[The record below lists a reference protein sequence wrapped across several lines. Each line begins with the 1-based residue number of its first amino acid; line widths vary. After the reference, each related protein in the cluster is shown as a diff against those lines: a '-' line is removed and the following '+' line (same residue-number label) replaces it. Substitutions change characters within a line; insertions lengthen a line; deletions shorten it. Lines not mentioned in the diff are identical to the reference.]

1 MTKLKVYK
9 NGGTTIGLG
18 PTGHLYVKLYGTNG
32 DYKWVTIEKNSN
44 ASISYG
50 ISKRPSVVFNKRS
63 LIDIVIERNE
73 NEFYIKNVKY
83 DIVGN
88 GEITYD
94 KNFGVW
100 LDCKKHPIRF
110 NVIFENMNVT
120 LNTTHLEGLCLLIF
134 GYDET
139 TNTIHEITSASETV
153 FRLIGQGGKFI
164 ILGSSDD
171 GGLALE

>member
-18 PTGHLYVKLYGTNG
+18 ATGGLYVKLYGTNG
-32 DYKWVTIEKNSN
+32 DYEWVTIENSN

-139 TNTIHEITSASETV
+139 TNTIHEITSTSETA
-153 FRLIGQGGKFI
+153 FRLMGERGNFSIRSI
-164 ILGSSDD
+164 IDD

>member
-1 MTKLKVYK
+1 MIKLKVYK

-18 PTGHLYVKLYGTNG
+18 PTGDLYIKLYGTNG
-32 DYKWVTIEKNSN
+32 DYRWVTVNSEIF
-44 ASISYG
+44 SISYG

-94 KNFGVW
+94 DNFGVW

-120 LNTTHLEGLCLLIF
+120 LNTTHLEGLCQLVF

-139 TNTIHEITSASETV
+139 TNTIHEITSTSETPFV
-153 FRLIGQGGKFI
+153 LIGERGNFSIRLAVGGGEPK
-164 ILGSSDD
+164 
-171 GGLALE
+171 